1 MNNREQPPVNK
12 HRQQIQVTPMA
23 DSASTSEVQV
33 LIVDDDDAIRD
44 LLKHGIKHFGFDCL
58 AVGSGRE
65 ALEVLAEHPIDVVV
79 SDINMPGMNGLELIQ
94 RIKPKY
100 ACDVMMMTGLVKDFT
115 YEEIIGRGASD
126 FIQKPV
132 RIPEFIA
139 RLKRIIAERATR
151 TERNQALVE
160 IQRNLDKF
168 KRAMDGIVQAMSLTV
183 EMRDPYTAGHQERVA
198 QLASAIASE
207 MELPQDRIYGLKMA
221 AIIHDLGKIT
231 VPAEI
236 LCKPGKLLPLE
247 YELIKN
253 HVQAGYDI
261 LKKIEFPWPL
271 AEFIYQHHER
281 MDGSGYPNGV
291 AGEDIHL
298 EARIIAVSDVFE
310 TIASH
315 RPYRPSLGVNHAIE
329 EIKAN
334 LGRLYDPVVA
344 EACLHLVQEEGF
356 SFGKR
361 KSPTTPLRH
370 SVKAL

>member
-1 MNNREQPPVNK
+1 MENDVRK
-12 HRQQIQVTPMA
+12 
-23 DSASTSEVQV
+23 DEVQI

-44 LLKHGIKHFGFDCL
+44 VLLHGIRHIGIDCYAAESGL
-58 AVGSGRE
+58 A
-65 ALEVLAEHPIDVVV
+65 ALEILQRHEIDIVV
-79 SDINMPGMNGLELIQ
+79 SDINMPGMNGLELTQ
-94 RIKPKY
+94 QIKAQY
-100 ACDVMMMTGLVKDFT
+100 DCDVMIMTGFVGTFT

-126 FIQKPV
+126 FIQKPI

-139 RLKRIIAERATR
+139 RIKRIIAERDTR
-151 TERNQALVE
+151 DERNQALTE
-160 IQRNLDKF
+160 IQRNLGKF

-183 EMRDPYTAGHQERVA
+183 EFRDPYTAGHQERVA
-198 QLASAIASE
+198 QLACAIAAH
-207 MELPQDRIYGLKMA
+207 MGLPQDRINGLRMA

-231 VPAEI
+231 IPAEI

-271 AEFIYQHHER
+271 ADIIYQHHER
-281 MDGSGYPNGV
+281 LDGSGYPNGV
-291 AGEDIHL
+291 EGEQIHL

-315 RPYRPSLGVNHAIE
+315 RPYRPSLGINSAVE
-329 EIKAN
+329 EIRAN
-334 LGRLYDPVVA
+334 MGRLYDPVVA
-344 EACLHLVQEEGF
+344 EACLHVVEEEGF

-361 KSPTTPLRH
+361 KSPAKPPTH

>member
-1 MNNREQPPVNK
+1 
-12 HRQQIQVTPMA
+12 MA
-23 DSASTSEVQV
+23 DNLSTPEVQV
-33 LIVDDDDAIRD
+33 LIVDDDSAIRE
-44 LLKHGIKHFGFDCL
+44 LLQHGIKHFGLDCF
-58 AVGSGRE
+58 AAESGQA
-65 ALEVLAEHPIDVVV
+65 ALELLAKHPIDVVV

-94 RIKPKY
+94 HIKSRY
-100 ACDVMMMTGLVKDFT
+100 DCDVMMMTGLVKDFT

-151 TERNQALVE
+151 NERNQALIE

-183 EMRDPYTAGHQERVA
+183 ELRDPYTAGHQERVA
-198 QLASAIASE
+198 QLACAIAAE
-207 MELPQDRIYGLKMA
+207 MELPQDRVCGLRMA
-221 AIIHDLGKIT
+221 SIIHDLGKIT
-231 VPAEI
+231 IPAEI

-281 MDGSGYPNGV
+281 MDGSGYPNGL

-310 TIASH
+310 TISSH

-329 EIKAN
+329 EINAN

-344 EACLHLVQEEGF
+344 EACLHIVQEKGF
-356 SFGKR
+356 VFGKR
-361 KSPTTPLRH
+361 KSPATPLLH

>member
-1 MNNREQPPVNK
+1 MVKN
-12 HRQQIQVTPMA
+12 
-23 DSASTSEVQV
+23 ASPSEVQV

-44 LLKHGIKHFGFDCL
+44 LLKHGINHFGIDCR
-58 AVGSGRE
+58 AVGSGRA
-65 ALEVLAEHPIDVVV
+65 ALEVLAKHPIDVVV

-94 RIKPKY
+94 RIKSKY

-151 TERNQALVE
+151 SERNQALVE

-183 EMRDPYTAGHQERVA
+183 EMRDPYTAGHQERVG
-198 QLASAIASE
+198 QLATAIASE
-207 MELPQDRIYGLKMA
+207 LELPQDRIYGLRMA
-221 AIIHDLGKIT
+221 ASIHDIGKIT
-231 VPAEI
+231 VPTEI

-344 EACLHLVQEEGF
+344 EACLYVVQEKAF

-361 KSPTTPLRH
+361 KSPASPPLH

>member
-1 MNNREQPPVNK
+1 
-12 HRQQIQVTPMA
+12 MA
-23 DSASTSEVQV
+23 DSVFNSEVQI
-33 LIVDDDDAIRD
+33 LIVDDDSAIRE
-44 LLKHGIKHFGFDCL
+44 LLQHGIKHFGFACL
-58 AVGSGRE
+58 AAESGQA
-65 ALEVLAEHPIDVVV
+65 ALELLAKNHIDVVV

-94 RIKPKY
+94 HIKAEY
-100 ACDVMMMTGLVKDFT
+100 DCDVMMMTGLVKDFT

-151 TERNQALVE
+151 TERNQALIE

-183 EMRDPYTAGHQERVA
+183 ELRDPYTAGHQERVA
-198 QLASAIASE
+198 QLACAIAAE
-207 MELPQDRIYGLKMA
+207 MGLPQDRIYGLRMA
-221 AIIHDLGKIT
+221 SIIHDLGKIT

-271 AEFIYQHHER
+271 AEFIHQHHER
-281 MDGSGYPNGV
+281 MDGSGYPNGL
-291 AGEDIHL
+291 AGEQIHL

-310 TIASH
+310 TISSH

-329 EIKAN
+329 EINAN

-344 EACLHLVQEEGF
+344 EACLHVVQEKGF
-356 SFGKR
+356 VLGKR
-361 KSPTTPLRH
+361 KSPATPLLHR
-370 SVKAL
+370 VKAL

>member
-1 MNNREQPPVNK
+1 MANNTPTSDI
-12 HRQQIQVTPMA
+12 QI
-23 DSASTSEVQV
+23 

-44 LLKHGIKHFGFDCL
+44 LLKHGLKHFGFDCL
-58 AVGSGRE
+58 AVESGQA
-65 ALEVLAEHPIDVVV
+65 ALAILAERPIDVVV

-94 RIKPKY
+94 RIKPGY
-100 ACDVMMMTGLVKDFT
+100 DCDVMMMTGLVKDFT

-132 RIPEFIA
+132 RIQEFIA

-151 TERNQALVE
+151 AERNQALIE
-160 IQRNLDKF
+160 IQRNLDRF
-168 KRAMDGIVQAMSLTV
+168 KRAMDGIIQAMSLTV
-183 EMRDPYTAGHQERVA
+183 ELRDPYTAGHQERVA
-198 QLASAIASE
+198 QLACAIATE
-207 MELPQDRIYGLKMA
+207 MELPQDRIYGLRMA
-221 AIIHDLGKIT
+221 SIIHDLGKIT
-231 VPAEI
+231 IPAEI

-271 AEFIYQHHER
+271 AEIIYQHHER
-281 MDGSGYPNGV
+281 MDGSGYPNSLV
-291 AGEDIHL
+291 GEEIHL
-298 EARIIAVSDVFE
+298 EARIIAVADVFE

-315 RPYRPSLGVNHAIE
+315 RPYRPSLGVNRAIE

-344 EACLHLVQEEGF
+344 DACLYVILEKGF
-356 SFGKR
+356 TFGKR
-361 KSPTTPLRH
+361 KSKATSPLY
-370 SVKAL
+370 SVEAL